1 MIHLKDLKKIKQRKE
16 INKMIILGKPFNNKE
31 IKRRFNNFFNDTKI
45 FLYGVAILLT
55 IYLIVN
61 LLS

>member
-1 MIHLKDLKKIKQRKE
+1 
-16 INKMIILGKPFNNKE
+16 MIILGKPFNNKE
-31 IKRRFNNFFNDTKI
+31 IKRRFSNFFNDTKI
-45 FLYGVAILLT
+45 FLYGIGILLA

>member
-1 MIHLKDLKKIKQRKE
+1 
-16 INKMIILGKPFNNKE
+16 MIILGKPFNNKE

-45 FLYGVAILLT
+45 FLYGIVILLA

>member
-1 MIHLKDLKKIKQRKE
+1 MIHLKDLKKIKQRRE
-16 INKMIILGKPFNNKE
+16 IRKMIILGKPFNNKE

-45 FLYGVAILLT
+45 FLYGIVILLA

>member
-1 MIHLKDLKKIKQRKE
+1 MIHLKNLKKIKQRRE
-16 INKMIILGKPFNNKE
+16 IKKMIILGKPFNNKE
-31 IKRRFNNFFNDTKI
+31 IKRRFSNFFNDTKI
-45 FLYGVAILLT
+45 FLYGIGILLA

>member
-1 MIHLKDLKKIKQRKE
+1 MIHLKDLKKIKQREE

-45 FLYGVAILLT
+45 FLYGVAILLS